1 MSRSNRTYS
10 GGDIIRIWCYNLEK
24 NEQNEVF
31 MFFLLIVPGILL
43 TNLETLAILDK
54 IGLILRSRLFRT
66 IIFFIKRYL
75 AILRRVI
82 NSLWADIIFTNKL
95 TRKEVIR
102 CVEKRTK
109 EVAKETLRQSEAL
122 KLSRS
127 NGTALLENGRQL
139 IE

>member
-10 GGDIIRIWCYNLEK
+10 GADIIRIWCYNLEK

-54 IGLILRSRLFRT
+54 VAIVLRSRLFRT

-75 AILRRVI
+75 AVLRRVI

-102 CVEKRTK
+102 CVNKRTK
-109 EVAKETLRQSEAL
+109 ELEKEDLRSSEAL
-122 KLSRS
+122 KRLKS
-127 NGTALLENGRQL
+127 NGTPLLRNGRSL